1 MLVSSGFMEI
11 QIWEFLRY
19 FSFFF
24 CLKHRVL
31 APWYILPT
39 NVFLSVPSSFLS
51 GLLEWMLSLEHPPLL
66 CHFLTLQ
73 FPFCSSV
80 TLYSMIDSPQEAIC
94 GPLLWRISYKN
105 KLYYAVWEINL
116 MGKQLQ
122 TAALCKQVQN
132 KIQPAAQWESS
143 ESWNQLPC
151 YPPVTLQ
158 RTTCW
163 EENERAPW
171 WWGAWTKKMPC
182 AKTDALRMI
191 FSHMGLWQQGK
202 TRYIL
207 SKGRLWYQHSQG
219 LSVLRD
225 WIWVLK

>member
-1 MLVSSGFMEI
+1 MLISSGFMEI

-132 KIQPAAQWESS
+132 KIQQLLNASPLRAEISCPAIHPLPYREPRAGRKMRELHGDGGQEPKRCPVQKLMLWEWSS
-143 ESWNQLPC
+143 LTWVCGNKGKQDTFCLKEDFDISTARVFL
-151 YPPVTLQ
+151 
-158 RTTCW
+158 CW
-163 EENERAPW
+163 EIGFE
-171 WWGAWTKKMPC
+171 C
-182 AKTDALRMI
+182 
-191 FSHMGLWQQGK
+191 
-202 TRYIL
+202 
-207 SKGRLWYQHSQG
+207 
-219 LSVLRD
+219 
-225 WIWVLK
+225 